1 MTPDEIIR
9 KIGTCDEIVEIAT
22 TPARL
27 FILIGH
33 LQVALR
39 HPENT
44 GASADFARE
53 MTNNLARVVCH
64 YVPEAQELIDQGWNP
79 AYDTTREYFNLE
91 FLSPTASDFEGDDEQ
106 M

>member
-1 MTPDEIIR
+1 MNPDEIIR
-9 KIGTCDEIVEIAT
+9 KIGTSTEIVEIAT

-33 LQVALR
+33 MQLALR
-39 HPENT
+39 HPDNT

-53 MTNNLARVVCH
+53 MTNNLANMLCH
-64 YVPEAQELIDQGWNP
+64 YVPEAQELIEQGWNP

-91 FLSPTASDFEGDDEQ
+91 FLSPDSSDLEGNDDY
-106 M
+106 